1 MIRGVITLLFVILFL
16 LVTSPLLL
24 ALWLWHKASPDSAW
38 RVSHRILS
46 WAVTMIQRL
55 VGVRLV
61 VRGLENIPRD
71 RALIYMGNHRSFFD
85 VLCTLPLLPGPT
97 SYIGKKEFSRIPLLS
112 TWMSCL
118 DVLFLDRKNT
128 REGLKMVLEAIGM
141 LGRGHSIF
149 IYPEGSRSKTDSMLP
164 FHGGSFKI
172 AGKSGAPIIPVAIS
186 NSSRALED
194 QFPRLPWT
202 RKSTLILTFGPAIET
217 ADLDRQAIR
226 RLPDQVRSCLA
237 GMLLENGEVWQH
249 EASTRELREFAAG
262 KASPSN
268 PGVSLQDAGLS
279 APPQPLPR

>member
-1 MIRGVITLLFVILFL
+1 
-16 LVTSPLLL
+16 
-24 ALWLWHKASPDSAW
+24 
-38 RVSHRILS
+38 
-46 WAVTMIQRL
+46 MIQRL

-128 REGLKMVLEAIGM
+128 REGLKMVLEAIDM

-249 EASTRELREFAAG
+249 EASARELREFAAG

-268 PGVSLQDAGLS
+268 PASVCRTRGFPLRLSLFLVDLFGRLDGLVEGEHLGIQHRDEIRALPQIS
-279 APPQPLPR
+279 ADISRGLALELVIDLML

>member
-1 MIRGVITLLFVILFL
+1 MIRGIITLLFVILFL

-55 VGVRLV
+55 VGVRL
-61 VRGLENIPRD
+61 D
-71 RALIYMGNHRSFFD
+71 
-85 VLCTLPLLPGPT
+85 
-97 SYIGKKEFSRIPLLS
+97 
-112 TWMSCL
+112 
-118 DVLFLDRKNT
+118 
-128 REGLKMVLEAIGM
+128 M

-249 EASTRELREFAAG
+249 EASARELREFAAG

-268 PGVSLQDAGLS
+268 PGVSLQDAELS